1 MKCIT
6 CNRDRPLF
14 GFRSKVC
21 IYCARVDKMRPKRGS
36 LKKRKDKAKIGRTS
50 VATPLAMDEKVECEA
65 CGVEIK
71 LGEVEEHMIGHRK
84 LVEATWFEVHTLA
97 GGEQ

>member
-14 GFRSKVC
+14 GFRSNVC

-36 LKKRKDKAKIGRTS
+36 LKKRQAKAKIGRTS
-50 VATPLAMDEKVECEA
+50 VAFPMAMEEEAECEG
-65 CGVEIK
+65 CGLKVRLKDMEKHLQTHRGQVEREWLRTHSK
-71 LGEVEEHMIGHRK
+71 EEW
-84 LVEATWFEVHTLA
+84 E
-97 GGEQ
+97 